1 MTEFPFSL
9 FALSLGGGA
18 VVALLAL
25 AARLFRARY
34 AARWRCWVWLILCV
48 RLAIPVTIPVP
59 QLSRPVEL
67 SVPGNV
73 VIFRPESHEPA
84 APPAEL
90 PSPEPE
96 KSEAP
101 QLKPELPAPE
111 KTEPDR
117 EVTLFDAVSLLWLV
131 GAAVVL
137 GWFLV
142 SHLRFLR
149 YVSRWSCPV
158 DAETVRMCNKL
169 GDRLALDRRPRL
181 RTCEGLKAPMLAGI
195 ARQTLLLPP
204 EVLGEQDLRYI
215 LLHELT
221 HFKRRD
227 IWLKTL
233 ALWVTALHWF
243 NPLMWYM
250 TRLLERDMELACDEG
265 VLRLLPQEEHSAYGK
280 TILDAVERMKA

>member
-25 AARLFRARY
+25 TARLLRTKY
-34 AARWRCWVWLILCV
+34 AARWRCWAWLILCL
-48 RLAIPVTIPVP
+48 RLAVPVTMPVP
-59 QLSRPVEL
+59 QWVRPVEL
-67 SVPGNV
+67 PVPGNV
-73 VIFRPESHEPA
+73 IIFRTESRGPA
-84 APPAEL
+84 VL
-90 PSPEPE
+90 PSSAPE
-96 KSEAP
+96 KPEAP
-101 QLKPELPAPE
+101 QPKPELPVPE
-111 KTEPDR
+111 KAEPDR
-117 EVTLFDAVSLLWLV
+117 EATLFDVLSLLWLV
-131 GAAVVL
+131 GAAAVL

-158 DAETVRMCNKL
+158 DGGTVRMCNEL
-169 GDRLALDRRPRL
+169 GDRLGLDRRPSL

-195 ARQTLLLPP
+195 VRQTLLLPP
-204 EVLGEQDLRYI
+204 EVLGEKDLRYI

-233 ALWVTALHWF
+233 ALWVNALHWF

-265 VLRLLPQEEHSAYGK
+265 VLRLLPREEHSAYGK